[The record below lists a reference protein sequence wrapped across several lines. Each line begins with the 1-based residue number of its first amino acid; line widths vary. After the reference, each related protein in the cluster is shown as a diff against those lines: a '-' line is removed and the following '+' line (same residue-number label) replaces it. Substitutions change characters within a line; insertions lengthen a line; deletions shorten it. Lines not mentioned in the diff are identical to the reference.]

1 MRSDKTPVGN
11 QAKTPGWEAEYDLVR
26 ELLAQKFMRLRFPD
40 RLEADLRERML
51 RRAVTTLRENYW
63 MLFLLAL
70 ATSLI
75 ILLQFSV
82 AGHWI
87 GPVEDL
93 RVMVLIGL
101 ASGAIMLG
109 LTLCGK
115 APALDRHYLFYVTPL
130 SIALLVM
137 LTVAPAFLLDE
148 TLRHSST
155 YVVIYALL
163 ILYGVSNM
171 PLARAA
177 WIGFGSM
184 LVSGLII
191 LLLDVR
197 FDWGIFLQY
206 FLLTNLVGLGNGYVL
221 EVRERRLFLQ
231 SRLLELEKRQLN
243 KLSER
248 LVQLSRED
256 GLTGLA
262 NRRHFND
269 TFLLEW
275 ERARRERHPLA
286 LVFADVDHFKAYN
299 DNHGHIEGDRA
310 LAAVA
315 TVMQRVATRPGDLA
329 ARYGGEEF
337 VLLLP
342 NTDCNGAREVA
353 EQLLH
358 AVDAKALPHRAS
370 SVGKHVT
377 ISIGVAA
384 IVPDVHIA
392 PVQLIDRADT
402 ALYQAKEAGRHRVV
416 VSDFC

>member
-1 MRSDKTPVGN
+1 MSSDKTE
-11 QAKTPGWEAEYDLVR
+11 AKTAARTPGWEAEYDLVR

-40 RLEADLRERML
+40 RLEKDLRERML

-63 MLFLLAL
+63 MLFLLAFSTT
-70 ATSLI
+70 AI
-75 ILLQFSV
+75 ILLQFTA

-87 GPVEDL
+87 GPIEDL
-93 RVMVLIGL
+93 RIMMFIGVV
-101 ASGAIMLG
+101 SGVTLSG
-109 LTLCGK
+109 LTLAGK
-115 APALDRHYLFYVTPL
+115 TAALDRYYLHYVTPTT
-130 SIALLVM
+130 IAMFVM

-155 YVVIYALL
+155 YVIIYALL

-171 PLARAA
+171 PLSRAA
-177 WIGFGSM
+177 FIGFGSM
-184 LVSGLII
+184 VVSAVMVFF
-191 LLLDVR
+191 LDVR
-197 FDWGIFLQY
+197 FDWSSFLQY

-231 SRLLELEKRQLN
+231 SRLIELEKRQLN

-275 ERARRERHPLA
+275 ERARRERHSLA

-315 TVMQRVATRPGDLA
+315 AVMQRVATRPGDLA

-342 NTDCNGAREVA
+342 NTDCHGAREVA
-353 EQLLH
+353 EQLLR

-402 ALYQAKEAGRHRVV
+402 ALYQAKEAGRHRVM

>member
-1 MRSDKTPVGN
+1 MSSDKTQAKTPV
-11 QAKTPGWEAEYDLVR
+11 KTPGWEAEYDLVR

-40 RLEADLRERML
+40 RLEEDLRERML

-63 MLFLLAL
+63 MLFLLAVS
-70 ATSLI
+70 TVII
-75 ILLQFSV
+75 ILLEFTA

-87 GPVEDL
+87 GPIEDL
-93 RVMVLIGL
+93 RVMTFVGCVSGVTLVGMTL
-101 ASGAIMLG
+101 A
-109 LTLCGK
+109 GK
-115 APALDRHYLFYVTPL
+115 TAALDRYYLLYVTPVTM
-130 SIALLVM
+130 ALLTL

-155 YVVIYALL
+155 YVIIYVLL

-171 PLARAA
+171 PLSRAA
-177 WIGFGSM
+177 FIGLGSM
-184 LVSGLII
+184 LTSGL
-191 LLLDVR
+191 LVLFLGVR
-197 FDWGIFLQY
+197 FDWSSFAQY
-206 FLLTNLVGLGNGYVL
+206 FLITNLVGIGNGYVL

-231 SRLLELEKRQLN
+231 SRLIELEKRQLN

-275 ERARRERHPLA
+275 ERARRERHSLA

-315 TVMQRVATRPGDLA
+315 AVMQRVATRPGDLA

-342 NTDCNGAREVA
+342 NTDCHGAREVA
-353 EQLLH
+353 EQLLR

-370 SVGKHVT
+370 SVGKHVS

>member
-1 MRSDKTPVGN
+1 MSSDKTTARIP
-11 QAKTPGWEAEYDLVR
+11 ASTPGWEAEYDLVR

-40 RLEADLRERML
+40 RLEEDLRERML
-51 RRAVTTLRENYW
+51 RRAIMTLRENYW
-63 MLFLLAL
+63 MLFLLAIVT
-70 ATSLI
+70 AAI
-75 ILLQFSV
+75 ILLQFTVGSS
-82 AGHWI
+82 WI
-87 GPVEDL
+87 GPIEDL
-93 RVMVLIGL
+93 RIMLFIGSIAALIL
-101 ASGAIMLG
+101 LG
-109 LTLCGK
+109 LTLAAK
-115 APALDRHYLFYVTPL
+115 TAALDRYYLHYATLLAMT
-130 SIALLVM
+130 LLVV
-137 LTVAPAFLLDE
+137 LAVAPAYLLDE
-148 TLRHSST
+148 SLRQSST
-155 YVVIYALL
+155 YMIIYALL
-163 ILYGVSNM
+163 ILYGISNM
-171 PLARAA
+171 PLFRSAL
-177 WIGFGSM
+177 IGFGSM
-184 LVSGLII
+184 LVSGL
-191 LLLDVR
+191 LLLWLDVR
-197 FDWGIFLQY
+197 FDWGSFLQY

-231 SRLLELEKRQLN
+231 ARLLELEKRQLN

-315 TVMQRVATRPGDLA
+315 AVMQRVATRPGDLA

-342 NTDCNGAREVA
+342 NTDCHGAREVA
-353 EQLLH
+353 EQLLR

-402 ALYQAKEAGRHRVV
+402 ALYEAKEAGRHRVV

>member
-1 MRSDKTPVGN
+1 MGSDKTARTTAAP
-11 QAKTPGWEAEYDLVR
+11 AWEAEYDLVR
-26 ELLAQKFMRLRFPD
+26 ELLAQKFMRLSFPA
-40 RLEADLRERML
+40 RLETELRERMQ
-51 RRAVTTLRENYW
+51 RRAITTLRENYW
-63 MLFLLAL
+63 MLFIMAGAVAL
-70 ATSLI
+70 V
-75 ILLQFSV
+75 ILMQFTV
-82 AGHWI
+82 AGNWI
-87 GPVEDL
+87 GPIEDL
-93 RVMVLIGL
+93 QVMLRM
-101 ASGAIMLG
+101 GAIAAAALLIM
-109 LTLCGK
+109 TICAK
-115 APALDRHYLFYVTPL
+115 ASALDPYYDYYVAPVAIT
-130 SIALLVM
+130 LLVV
-137 LTVAPAFLLDE
+137 LAVAPAFLLDE
-148 TLRHSST
+148 TLRQRST
-155 YVVIYALL
+155 YVVIYTLL
-163 ILYGVSNM
+163 ILYGVANM

-177 WIGFGSM
+177 LIGFGSM
-184 LVSGLII
+184 GISALVASR
-191 LLLDVR
+191 LDVR
-197 FDWGIFLQY
+197 FDWGLFLQY

-275 ERARRERHPLA
+275 ERARRERHSLA

-299 DNHGHIEGDRA
+299 DNHGHLEGDRA

-315 TVMQRVATRPGDLA
+315 AVLQRVATRPGDLA

-342 NTDCNGAREVA
+342 NTDLDGAGEVA
-353 EQLLH
+353 EQLLR
-358 AVDAKALPHRAS
+358 AVDAKALPHKAS

-384 IVPDVHIA
+384 VVPDVHLA
-392 PVQLIDRADT
+392 PAQLIDRADT
-402 ALYQAKEAGRHRVV
+402 ALYQAKESGRHRVV
-416 VSDFC
+416 LCDRC